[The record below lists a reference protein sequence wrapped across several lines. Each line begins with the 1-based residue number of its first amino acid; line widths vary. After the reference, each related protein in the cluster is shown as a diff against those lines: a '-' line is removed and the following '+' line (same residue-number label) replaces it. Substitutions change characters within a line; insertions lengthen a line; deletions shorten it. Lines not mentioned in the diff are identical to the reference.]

1 MKKQLFFIYFCNI
14 VYMAKKDEIKNV
26 FQESTIW
33 DRWKHVYKEWANGE
47 KKVANCKPPMYKNK
61 NKETCIELP
70 SMREKR
76 IDGKWIDSVTALH
89 LNLLL
94 HLFYFFIYLFS
105 SIFFATIL
113 FWTFILYSFF
123 YILFRNTFQLFFNNI
138 HQNMFATDLI
148 NRQNFNVFD
157 FKKHQNQRHK
167 L

>member
-1 MKKQLFFIYFCNI
+1 
-14 VYMAKKDEIKNV
+14 
-26 FQESTIW
+26 
-33 DRWKHVYKEWANGE
+33 
-47 KKVANCKPPMYKNK
+47 MYKNK